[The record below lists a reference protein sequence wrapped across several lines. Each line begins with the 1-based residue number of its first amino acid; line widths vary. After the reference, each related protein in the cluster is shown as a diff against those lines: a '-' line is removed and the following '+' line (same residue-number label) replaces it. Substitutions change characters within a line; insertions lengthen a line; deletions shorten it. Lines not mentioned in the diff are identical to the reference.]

1 MSEDNTPPKED
12 IVALRSILFD
22 TLHGLKNK
30 TLDVQRAEAIRDVAQ
45 VIVNSAKVEV
55 DAMKVSGGIVGK
67 DNSFFKTL
75 PNGTNGVTIHKI
87 R

>member
-1 MSEDNTPPKED
+1 MSEDRKPNED

-55 DAMKVSGGIVGK
+55 DAMKVSGGVVGK
-67 DNSFFKTL
+67 DNSFFKAL